1 MLVPV
6 ACPLVLQ
13 ANNMVLNKKTEQV
26 FFSAFD
32 ISEVGDVVFELDIN
46 TGNYTKLVTKVL
58 SLRSQVQS
66 NLCAYASATN
76 SFILVRLAFA
86 RARWMRG

>member
-46 TGNYTKLVTKVL
+46 TGNSGYVTKVL
-58 SLRSQVQS
+58 SLHSQVQS

>member
-46 TGNYTKLVTKVL
+46 TGNYTKVL

-86 RARWMRG
+86 RARWVLG